1 MFTRCPGCSTVHPV
15 NAALLARHGGKYRC
29 SKCDKVSNALDALF
43 DDWPQAGQAGAQPGT
58 MPVLGFE
65 LDLEQA
71 RQARYDPG
79 SEPAADHAAVSPRT
93 PSLLSRIVLR
103 AAWLAGGVLVGAII
117 IFNVAEFAGQ
127 PVLEKEEV
135 ESALVRV
142 GLKKPAPA
150 AEFRDLDRIHLV
162 SRELTNDPARPGVLR
177 LRATLVNRAAQA
189 QPYPAIEVIL
199 NDSEGARVSA
209 RRFEAGEY
217 LAMPPGDTP
226 MFASQA
232 YLPLSLELE
241 DPGEQAVGFEL
252 KFH

>member
-15 NAALLARHGGKYRC
+15 NAVLLARHGGQYRC

-43 DDWPQAGQAGAQPGT
+43 DEWPQAGQAGAQPGT
-58 MPVLGFE
+58 LPVLGLE

-71 RQARYDPG
+71 RQARHDPD
-79 SEPAADHAAVSPRT
+79 PAQAADSAAVSPRR
-93 PSLLSRIVLR
+93 PSLFSRVLLR
-103 AAWLAGGVLVGAII
+103 TAWLAGGVLVGAII

-127 PVLEKEEV
+127 PVFEKKEL
-135 ESALVRV
+135 ESALVRM
-142 GLKKPAPA
+142 GLKKPVPA

-162 SRELTNDPARPGVLR
+162 SRDLTNDPARPGVLR

-199 NDSEGARVSA
+199 NDSEGTRVSA
-209 RRFEAGEY
+209 RRFEAEEY
-217 LAMPPGDTP
+217 LAMPAAEVP
-226 MFASQA
+226 MFSPQA
-232 YLPLSLELE
+232 YLPLTLELE
-241 DPGEQAVGFEL
+241 DPGEKAVGFEL